1 MKRIHGM
8 KVIVLTR
15 GDLTNMR
22 KQSKNHGRKKVY
34 REKSAEAIVPHNYT
48 KREGL
53 NLNEWVV
60 NESYSM
66 KGRKQKIFDKTKTSS
81 QKGRTAS
88 EGYVE
93 GQTFMWITENNL
105 TINKYRSGDGLLEHI
120 LSPSNLNAAY
130 KQVSR
135 NKGAGG
141 IDEMEV
147 ESLKDYLVANKDT
160 LIKSILQGKYR
171 PNPVRRVSI
180 PKENGKQRQLG
191 IPTVVDR
198 VIQQSIAQ
206 KMTSIYEPQFTN
218 HSYGFRP
225 GRSAHQALRKCQDY
239 ITEGYIYAVDIDL
252 ERFFDTVNHSKL
264 IEVLSRT
271 IRDGRVVSLIHK
283 YLKAGLMQEGRY
295 EETKEGV
302 PQGGPLSPL
311 LGNIL
316 LNELD
321 WELERRGHKYVR
333 YADDMVIL
341 CKSYRSAERTMESI
355 VSYIEKKLFLK
366 VNRDKSKVARIN
378 DIKFLG
384 YTFYRINGECRLRIH
399 QKSVTKMKTRI
410 KELTSRSNGRGNER
424 RKEALSQY
432 IKGWV
437 QYFKLADMRTLLEKT
452 DEWYRRRLRMVIW
465 KQWKRIKTRMT
476 NLIKLGI
483 NKYKA
488 YEWAN
493 TRKSYWHT
501 ANSYIL
507 SRTITN
513 NRLRKAG
520 YVFLLDYYES
530 VRVGY

>member
-1 MKRIHGM
+1 MK
-8 KVIVLTR
+8 
-15 GDLTNMR
+15 
-22 KQSKNHGRKKVY
+22 
-34 REKSAEAIVPHNYT
+34 
-48 KREGL
+48 EG
-53 NLNEWVV
+53 
-60 NESYSM
+60 
-66 KGRKQKIFDKTKTSS
+66 KQKIFEPSKTSS
-81 QKGRTAS
+81 RKDRTAS

-105 TINKYRSGDGLLEHI
+105 TTNDYRIGNGLLEHI
-120 LSPSNLNAAY
+120 LSPSNLNASF
-130 KQVSR
+130 KQVKR

-141 IDEMEV
+141 VDKMEV
-147 ESLKDYLVANKDT
+147 ESLKDYLVTNKDM
-160 LIKSILQGKYR
+160 LIKSIQMGKYR
-171 PNPVRRVSI
+171 PNPVRRVCI

-206 KMTSIYEPQFTN
+206 KLTSIYEPQFSEG
-218 HSYGFRP
+218 SYGFRP
-225 GRSAHQALRKCQDY
+225 KRSAHQALRKCQDY
-239 ITEGYIYAVDIDL
+239 ITQGYIYAVDIDL

-271 IRDGRVVSLIHK
+271 IKDGRVVSLIHK
-283 YLKAGLMQEGRY
+283 YLNAGVMHEDHY
-295 EETKEGV
+295 EETYEGV

-321 WELERRGHKYVR
+321 WELEKREHNFVR

-341 CKSYRSAERTMESI
+341 CKSRRSAERTMESI
-355 VSYIEKKLFLK
+355 VSYIEKTLFLK
-366 VNRDKSKVARIN
+366 VNRDKSKVATVR

-384 YTFYRINGECRLRIH
+384 YTFYKLKGEGRLRIH
-399 QKSVTKMKTRI
+399 PKSVTKMKTRI
-410 KELTSRSNGRGNER
+410 KQLTSRSNGWGNER

-437 QYFKLADMRTLLEKT
+437 QYFKLADMRILLVKT

-465 KQWKRIKTRMT
+465 KQWKRIKTKMA

-488 YEWAN
+488 YVWAN
-493 TRKSYWHT
+493 TRKGYWHI
-501 ANSYIL
+501 ANSFIL
-507 SRTITN
+507 TRTITT

-520 YVFLLDYYES
+520 YVFLLDYFES
-530 VRVGY
+530 VRVVY

>member
-1 MKRIHGM
+1 MN
-8 KVIVLTR
+8 V
-15 GDLTNMR
+15 TNM
-22 KQSKNHGRKKVY
+22 
-34 REKSAEAIVPHNYT
+34 
-48 KREGL
+48 
-53 NLNEWVV
+53 
-60 NESYSM
+60 
-66 KGRKQKIFDKTKTSS
+66 KGGKQKIPTTIGTCP
-81 QKGRTAS
+81 QKDRTAS

-105 TINKYRSGDGLLEHI
+105 TINDYRLGNGLLEHI
-120 LSPSNLNAAY
+120 LSPTNLNAAF
-130 KQVSR
+130 KQVKR
-135 NKGAGG
+135 NNGAGG
-141 IDEMEV
+141 VDKMEV
-147 ESLKDYLVANKDT
+147 ESLKDYLVTNKDM
-160 LIKSILQGKYR
+160 LIKSIQMGKYH
-171 PNPVRRVSI
+171 PNPVRRVCI

-206 KMTSIYEPQFTN
+206 KLTLIYEPRFSEG
-218 HSYGFRP
+218 SYGFRP
-225 GRSAHQALRKCQDY
+225 KRSAHQALRKCQDY
-239 ITEGYIYAVDIDL
+239 ITQGYIYAVDIDL

-264 IEVLSRT
+264 IEVLCRT

-283 YLKAGLMQEGRY
+283 YLNAGVMHEGHY
-295 EETKEGV
+295 EETYEGV

-321 WELERRGHKYVR
+321 RELEKRGHKFAR

-341 CKSYRSAERTMESI
+341 CKSRRSAERTMESI
-355 VSYIEKKLFLK
+355 VSYIEKTLFLK
-366 VNRDKSKVARIN
+366 VNRDKSKVASVK

-384 YTFYRINGECRLRIH
+384 YTFYQLEGKGRLRIH
-399 QKSVTKMKTRI
+399 PKSVTKMKARI
-410 KELTSRSNGRGNER
+410 KQLTSRSNGWGNKR

-437 QYFKLADMRTLLEKT
+437 QYFKLADMRKLLMKT

-465 KQWKRIKTRMT
+465 KQWKRIRTRVA

-493 TRKSYWHT
+493 TRKGYWHI
-501 ANSYIL
+501 ANSFIL

-520 YVFLLDYYES
+520 YVFLMDYFES
-530 VRVGY
+530 VRFVY